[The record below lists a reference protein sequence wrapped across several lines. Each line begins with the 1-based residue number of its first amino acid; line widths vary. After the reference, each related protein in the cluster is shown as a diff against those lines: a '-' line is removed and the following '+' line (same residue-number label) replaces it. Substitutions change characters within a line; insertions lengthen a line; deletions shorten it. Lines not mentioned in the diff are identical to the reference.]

1 MFLMT
6 PHGDPH
12 LLIHFVGE
20 TKSSMGI
27 WCINLDI
34 AAHGDPRLLIHFR
47 CETTRMGLC
56 TIRDVS
62 PHGDLRLLIQ
72 KLRILS
78 IPTTWTT
85 GDEISVGGYDKQ
97 GTEQEVFIQDYVG
110 INDCRHYI
118 VLDCNQA
125 PVLFI
130 GTLWQSK
137 EQIRIVRVLW
147 MSWKL
152 IETTSTSEPARS
164 TDPRRKRGCWL
175 FVTK

>member
-1 MFLMT
+1 
-6 PHGDPH
+6 
-12 LLIHFVGE
+12 
-20 TKSSMGI
+20 
-27 WCINLDI
+27 
-34 AAHGDPRLLIHFR
+34 
-47 CETTRMGLC
+47 MGLC

-130 GTLWQSK
+130 GTL
-137 EQIRIVRVLW
+137 
-147 MSWKL
+147 
-152 IETTSTSEPARS
+152 
-164 TDPRRKRGCWL
+164 
-175 FVTK
+175 